1 MDFPHK
7 TTHATG
13 VVFLQTLEASLGLK
27 KKKKLFSLVTI
38 REPVQRKL
46 LKAKQN
52 FLVSFESLESASTR
66 KDDERIAKLESKD
79 K

>member
-13 VVFLQTLEASLGLK
+13 VVFLQTLEASLGL